1 MEAQQKS
8 WGKLVKESAGLLCLH
23 YYMHSIVVAGN
34 LILCAALG
42 VASCW
47 LSDSLK

>member
-1 MEAQQKS
+1 MEAQQKRR
-8 WGKLVKESAGLLCLH
+8 GKHVWRETQVYCLH
-23 YYMHSIVVAGN
+23 YYMHSIVVAGG

-42 VASCW
+42 VASRW